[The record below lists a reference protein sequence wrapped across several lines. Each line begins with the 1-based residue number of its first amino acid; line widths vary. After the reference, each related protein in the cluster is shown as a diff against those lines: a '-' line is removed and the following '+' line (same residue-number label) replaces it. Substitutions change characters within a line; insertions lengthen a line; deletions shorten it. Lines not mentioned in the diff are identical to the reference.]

1 MKGAIKPDHMP
12 VNKYDFI
19 VLGMPPFTPITVSG
33 IEDELQVVDLPD
45 RTKASGGNR
54 NPAEVT
60 VTFPMHHLTEQAALE
75 LWYAESQDPV
85 SPTYKKV
92 GTLIHKSNSGQAF
105 RSYTMDGIFPS
116 KRVLPELNMD
126 NEGEQA
132 VVEWTFQIDDLL
144 PI

>member
-19 VLGMPPFTPITVSG
+19 ILGMPSFTPITVSG
-33 IEDELQVVDLPD
+33 IENELQTVDLPD

-54 NPAEVT
+54 NPSEVT
-60 VTFPMHHLTEQAALE
+60 VTFPMHHLAEQAALE
-75 LWYAESQDPV
+75 LWFAESQDPV

-92 GTLIHKSNSGQAF
+92 GTLIHKSNSGQTF

-116 KRVLPELNMD
+116 KQSLPELNMD